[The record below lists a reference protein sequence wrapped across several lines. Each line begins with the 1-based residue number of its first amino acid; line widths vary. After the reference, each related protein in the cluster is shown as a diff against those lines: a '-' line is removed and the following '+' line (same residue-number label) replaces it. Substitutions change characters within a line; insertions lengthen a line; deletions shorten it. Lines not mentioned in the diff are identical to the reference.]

1 MGKTTSEVYDWTQ
14 NFWVGCQPVS
24 AGCLHCYARADYQ
37 EFKRDNFDK
46 VVRTKTWGNPLS
58 WQRRLA
64 KTGKVGKVFTCGW
77 SDFFHPQADQWRPE
91 AWSIIKNTP
100 NLLWQV
106 LTKRAELDCGPA
118 AGRLGRRLSKRL
130 SRGDRGNAKV
140 SLAHGHSAQ
149 DPGQGALHDRRA
161 AVGRLDARS
170 RTTR

>member
-77 SDFFHPQADQWRPE
+77 SDFFHPQADHLE
-91 AWSIIKNTP
+91 ESDSTLAGCH
-100 NLLWQV
+100 
-106 LTKRAELDCGPA
+106 AFA
-118 AGRLGRRLSKRL
+118 AS
-130 SRGDRGNAKV
+130 SRSG
-140 SLAHGHSAQ
+140 
-149 DPGQGALHDRRA
+149 
-161 AVGRLDARS
+161 
-170 RTTR
+170 